1 MWDFF
6 RAVFDATGIIGLAC
20 IAEAGILY
28 LLLRAYQKKDNRNEE
43 LQNQILEMSERRRED
58 AVECREEYEELA
70 QELHKSIDILIKVY
84 QKRNGNGS

>member
-28 LLLRAYQKKDNRNEE
+28 LLLRAYQKKDKRNEE
-43 LQNQILEMSERRRED
+43 LQEKILEMSEKRRED
-58 AVECREEYEELA
+58 AVECRQEYEDLA
-70 QELHKSIDILIKVY
+70 DELHKSIDLLIKVF
-84 QKRNGNGS
+84 QRRNGHG